1 MILFTDKKDAK
12 APVISLEHICDGKE
26 LCVVLADNDLQSIR
40 LALREAILKAKAAKL
55 KNITLSLHNIDCSE
69 ETLVKEMVF
78 QTTLANYVF
87 DKFKT
92 KKGVSINK
100 VVVDGVDLKKHKKLV
115 YETQIIAEAQNE
127 ARDLANTPGSVMT
140 PRTLA
145 AYAKKISR
153 ESKSVKVKILE
164 EKDLKAMGANL
175 ILAVSQ
181 GSSEKPKLIVAEY
194 KGDPSDKKYVAFVGK
209 GVTFD
214 TGGLDIKPAGKF
226 ADMIQD
232 MSGGGAVLAS
242 IKAMAKL
249 KVKRNIVAI
258 VPAVENAVG
267 PDSMRP
273 GDIFTSLSGK
283 TVEITHTDAEGRLIL
298 ADAITYAKK
307 YKLTSLCSVAT
318 LTGASLVALGQ
329 EVSAVMSTN
338 EELAFK
344 LKDIG
349 VEEGD
354 FVWPLPL
361 WSVYGKYMKGK
372 FADLSNNNTKNP
384 YGGAVTAGA
393 FLREFAQ
400 EIKCDFVHIDMAPR
414 MTAGPFDKL
423 APGALGGPVRLL
435 VEIVRRGII

>member
-12 APVISLEHICDGKE
+12 APVISFESNCKEKE
-26 LCVVLADNDLQSIR
+26 LCVTLSDNDLQSVR
-40 LALREAILKAKAAKL
+40 LALREAISKAKAAKL
-55 KNITLSLHNIDCSE
+55 KNITLSLKNIDCPQDA
-69 ETLVKEMVF
+69 LVREVVF
-78 QTTLANYVF
+78 QTTLASYAF

-92 KKGVSINK
+92 EKSVGIKK
-100 VVVDGVDLKKHKKLV
+100 VVIDGVDFNKYKKLIN
-115 YETQIIAEAQNE
+115 ETQIIAEAQNE

-145 AYAKKISR
+145 TYAKKINK
-153 ESKSVKVKILE
+153 ECKSVKVKILE

-175 ILAVSQ
+175 ILAVSR

-194 KGDPSDKKYVAFVGK
+194 KGNPSDKKYVAFVGK

-232 MSGGGAVLAS
+232 MSGGGAVLATV
-242 IKAMAKL
+242 KAMAKL

-267 PDSMRP
+267 PNSMRP

-307 YKLTSLCSVAT
+307 YKLTSLCTVAT

-329 EVSAVMSTN
+329 ETSAVMSTN
-338 EELAFK
+338 EKLAFK
-344 LKDIG
+344 FKEIG

-354 FVWPLPL
+354 FVWPLPM
-361 WSVYGKYMKGK
+361 WKVYSNYMKGK
-372 FADLSNNNTKNP
+372 FADLSNNSTKTP

-400 EIKCDFVHIDMAPR
+400 ELKCDFVHIDMAPK

-435 VEIVRRGII
+435 VEIVRRGVI